1 MNKVNNNQPFNL
13 NVLIIFIPI
22 VLGFL
27 TSFFCSP
34 TGPSGPSG
42 PNGPNGP
49 NGPPKAF
56 KPPAALF
63 SVVWPVLYLL
73 LGYAWYLS
81 NVDGKSKLLMN
92 SMFILLNV
100 LLCAWLITYGCV
112 KNKYFSFY
120 ILLSSVLVSFLL
132 YTLLDI
138 KWSKLCLCPL
148 IVWLSFATL
157 LSFN

>member
-1 MNKVNNNQPFNL
+1 MNKVNSNQTFNL
-13 NVLIIFIPI
+13 NILIIFIPI

-34 TGPSGPSG
+34 NGSEETGRI
-42 PNGPNGP
+42 NRVFE
-49 NGPPKAF
+49 PP
-56 KPPAALF
+56 PALF

-73 LGYAWYLS
+73 LGYAWYSS
-81 NVDGKSKLLMN
+81 NVNGKSNLLMN

-100 LLCAWLITYGCV
+100 LLCGWLITYGCV

-132 YTLLDI
+132 YTLLDL
-138 KWSKLCLCPL
+138 KTSKLCLCPL